1 MNKDEFS
8 KGEYEMLLFTAPGVL
23 QQILV
28 AHREDDTYAKE
39 MSARIINSVELQKSV
54 PTDVK

>member
-1 MNKDEFS
+1 
-8 KGEYEMLLFTAPGVL
+8 MLLFTAPGVL